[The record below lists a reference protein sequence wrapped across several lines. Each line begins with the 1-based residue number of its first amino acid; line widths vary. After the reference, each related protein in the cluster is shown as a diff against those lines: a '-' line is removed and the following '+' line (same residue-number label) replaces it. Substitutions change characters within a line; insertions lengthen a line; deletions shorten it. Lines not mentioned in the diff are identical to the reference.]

1 MGYTLR
7 RQGMTVPLPDLLI
20 AQAAID
26 GDLVLWHVDVHFE
39 QMRRH
44 GFLQTLSFL
53 PESHG

>member
-1 MGYTLR
+1 
-7 RQGMTVPLPDLLI
+7 MTVPLPDLLI